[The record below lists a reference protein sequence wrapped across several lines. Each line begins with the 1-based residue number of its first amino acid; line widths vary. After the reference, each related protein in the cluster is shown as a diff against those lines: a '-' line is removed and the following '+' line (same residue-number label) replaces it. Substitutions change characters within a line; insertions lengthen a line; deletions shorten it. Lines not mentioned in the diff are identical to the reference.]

1 LLHTEPCKNFRDKR
15 LFIIL
20 GGATMTGLVRKATL
34 LGACGLFCAASALAN
49 VPAPDKSCAPAY
61 ILVVGRTSGGAATD
75 PAGLSS
81 VTVRDAFNNPIAG
94 ATVTIDFSGC
104 CDINLCPTGVGHN
117 CAARTVSGLTN
128 ASGVYSFTVLGAA
141 KDPGNLVPPAQ
152 YGGCG
157 HNGVHIYANAGTGN
171 VELVDRGPSCT
182 AGTGL
187 PPTGVTLDLNGAAGG
202 SNGTSGSD
210 VSNEIN
216 LFGSISGG
224 APYKGRGDIN
234 LDGVISGADVSAEI
248 SHFGRLSGIGG
259 VGCTDGA
266 GVPQAFCAK
275 PACP

>member
-1 LLHTEPCKNFRDKR
+1 
-15 LFIIL
+15 
-20 GGATMTGLVRKATL
+20 MTGLVRKATL

-49 VPAPDKSCAPAY
+49 VPDPSKSTAPNY
-61 ILVVGRTSGGAATD
+61 ILIVGRTNSGATTD
-75 PAGLSS
+75 PAGLGS

-94 ATVTIDFSGC
+94 ATVTIDVSGC

-141 KDPGNLVPPAQ
+141 KDPGNLVPPAE

-157 HNGVHIYANAGTGN
+157 ANGLHIYANAGTGN
-171 VELVDRGPSCT
+171 VELVGSL
-182 AGTGL
+182 GF
-187 PPTGVTLDLNGAAGG
+187 PPTGVTLDLNGAGGG
-202 SNGTSGSD
+202 SNGTSGAD
-210 VSNEIN
+210 VANEIN
-216 LFGSISGG
+216 LFGAVSLG
-224 APYKGRGDIN
+224 APYKGRGDIDQN
-234 LDGVISGADVSAEI
+234 GAISGADVSAEI
-248 SHFGRLSGIGG
+248 SHFGRLSTIGG

>member
-1 LLHTEPCKNFRDKR
+1 MGNFR
-15 LFIIL
+15 L
-20 GGATMTGLVRKATL
+20 TGLVRNALL
-34 LGACGLFCAASALAN
+34 LGACGLFCAASASADRDPVN
-49 VPAPDKSCAPAY
+49 SCVPDY
-61 ILVVGRTSGGAATD
+61 ILVVGRVNGGANSD
-75 PAGLSS
+75 PVGLSS
-81 VTVRDAFNNPIAG
+81 VTIRDAFNNPIAG
-94 ATVTIDFSGC
+94 ATVIIDFSGC

-157 HNGVHIYANAGTGN
+157 ANGVHVYANAGTGN
-171 VELVDRGPSCT
+171 IELFARGPTCT
-182 AGTGL
+182 GPGH
-187 PPTGVTLDLNGAAGG
+187 PPTAVTLDLNGAAGG
-202 SNGTSGSD
+202 SNGTSGAD

-216 LFGSISGG
+216 LFGSIAGG

-234 LDGVISGADVSAEI
+234 EDGAISGADVSAEI